1 MHDRRDI
8 LTTGAAVTLLGAAST
23 TLGDLAAARETVP
36 GWSPG
41 AGQGQSFAPSSSA
54 YGWTVPRPMYWSFD
68 DPNPVI
74 DVAGLRVS
82 FNVVTL
88 GPVEASFGLDREAL
102 TVRDEGGR
110 WMVEATSLA
119 WPGQREKA
127 LGTLRAEFVTVG
139 NVTTIHIEARAT
151 EDVRAVKMTLHDLL
165 PGRFF
170 QTGWQVVENGAVVNE
185 FGVAANYPV
194 YTGGSPVW
202 LLGSAA
208 KGTAFASMDL
218 TAMPRRCA
226 ARARGGKVEVELIA
240 EANARAIGP
249 SFTPPPWRITRG
261 TSLAQAI
268 DDRCAMLERGA
279 GLKRWEDRT
288 DMPGWSHDIDL
299 VVTLH
304 GMHWSGYVFNDF
316 ARMADAVRWVTKRID
331 GKRVLFFLA
340 GWDGRYYRTY
350 GASRAEPLMGG
361 ADGLDRLVK
370 LIHAERAHVMAMFA
384 GNVVDERLPGV
395 AEIIAASEYRSLPDG
410 IDWSPMRGYSVDWA
424 QIRSTLTGLHWLNLG
439 APAWR
444 DHLTQQIAAL
454 NERHGFDGTFIDT
467 QPILGNDRLHDS
479 LAGFRYVAD
488 TLRAKKPGLL
498 MASETWLDL
507 SLPFIPMSQT
517 PNGPYNWSDRYQRRF
532 AHLALGEPSRGSTG
546 VHEVG
551 YVPYD
556 RADLLS
562 AFSLPTVSF
571 VERTWELAP
580 QAVEAMIDAAKGR
593 RSA

>member
-1 MHDRRDI
+1 MHDRREV
-8 LTTGAAVTLLGAAST
+8 LTAGTAATLLSGAGIMLGGAAPVPT
-23 TLGDLAAARETVP
+23 TAP
-36 GWSPG
+36 GWS
-41 AGQGQSFAPSSSA
+41 AGTGHGQSFPPSRSA

-82 FNVVTL
+82 FNVATL
-88 GPVEASFGLDREAL
+88 GPIEASFGLAREGL
-102 TVRDEGGR
+102 TVRNEGGR
-110 WMVEATSLA
+110 WIVEAASLA
-119 WPGQREKA
+119 WPGQHEKA
-127 LGTLRAEFVTVG
+127 PGTLRAEFVTAG
-139 NVTTIHIEARAT
+139 DVTTVHINAQAM
-151 EDVRAVKMTLHDLL
+151 EDVRAVKMTLHDLP

-170 QTGWQVVENGAVVNE
+170 QTGWQVVENGALVDE
-185 FGVAANYPV
+185 FGVAYNYPA

-208 KGTAFASMDL
+208 NCMAFASMDL

-226 ARARGGKVEVELIA
+226 ARARGGKVQVELIA
-240 EANARAIGP
+240 EANARMLEP
-249 SFTPPPWRITRG
+249 SFAPPPWRITRG
-261 TSLAQAI
+261 SSLQQAI

-279 GLKRWEDRT
+279 GLKRWEVRS
-288 DMPGWSHDIDL
+288 DMPGWARDIDL

-316 ARMADAVRWVTKRID
+316 ARMAEAVRWVTKRID
-331 GKRVLFFLA
+331 GRRVLFFLA
-340 GWDGRYYRTY
+340 AWDGRYYRTY
-350 GASRAEPLMGG
+350 GASRAEPAMGG

-370 LIHAERAHVMAMFA
+370 LIHAQGAHVMAMFA
-384 GNVVDERLPGV
+384 GNVVDERLPGT

-410 IDWSPMRGYSVDWA
+410 IDSSPMRGYSVDWA
-424 QIRSTLTGLHWLNLG
+424 QIRAPLTGLHWLNLG

-444 DHLTQQIAAL
+444 DHLTQQIAML

-479 LAGFRYVAD
+479 LSGFRYLAD
-488 TLRAKKPGLL
+488 TLREKKPDLL

-507 SLPFIPMSQT
+507 SLPFMPMSQT

-532 AHLALGEPSRGSTG
+532 AHLSLGEPSRGSTG

-556 RADLLS
+556 RADLLRT
-562 AFSLPTVSF
+562 FTLPTVSF
-571 VERTWELAP
+571 VERTWETAP
-580 QAVEAMIDAAKGR
+580 QAVEAIIDAAKR
-593 RSA
+593 RMKM